1 MQRNEEYN
9 KKVSSIIL
17 ITSTLISIS
26 LLLLSYN
33 YVQAKKIV
41 AYEYMNE
48 KLKEKEQEIEKEVE
62 VETKKIE
69 IEEEKTPPT
78 INENIDYKVGY
89 LEIPKIGFRKELVD
103 KDSEENNVEKNLF
116 ITSNSNYPDVEK
128 GNLIIAG
135 HSGTG
140 YKAFFKNLYKLQK
153 DDIAKVEYKGKTY
166 IYKIVKIYE
175 QRKKGTVAI
184 YRDYEKT
191 TLTLITCTKDNNQT
205 QTIYI
210 SELISI
216 E

>member
-33 YVQAKKIV
+33 YVQAKKII

>member
-17 ITSTLISIS
+17 ITSTLISIG

-41 AYEYMNE
+41 VYEYMNE

-69 IEEEKTPPT
+69 IEEEKTPPA

-116 ITSNSNYPDVEK
+116 ITNNSNYPDVEK

-191 TLTLITCTKDNNQT
+191 TLTLITCTKDNDQT